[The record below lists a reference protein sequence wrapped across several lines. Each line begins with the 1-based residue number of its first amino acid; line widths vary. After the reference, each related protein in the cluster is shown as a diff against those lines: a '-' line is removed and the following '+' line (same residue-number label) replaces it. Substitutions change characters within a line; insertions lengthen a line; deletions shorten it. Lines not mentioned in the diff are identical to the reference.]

1 MTYDANENSISVN
14 PINLQPG
21 EGPLLAGRLLEVLS

>member
-1 MTYDANENSISVN
+1 MSVN

-21 EGPLLAGRLLEVLS
+21 EGPVLGARLAEVLE